1 MFKISAKAKHGSIW
15 DGSRAVK
22 EFETDNAT
30 LAEHY
35 KAQGCVVEEI
45 EITLDK
51 LNLTQLKKYAKE
63 KGIDL
68 GTASTKEDILKIIEG
83 ADKDN

>member
-15 DGSRAVK
+15 NGRCAVK
-22 EFETDNAT
+22 EFETDNAA

-35 KAQGCVVEEI
+35 KAQGCVVEEV
-45 EITLDK
+45 EVTLDK

-68 GTASTKEDILKIIEG
+68 GEASTRDAILAIIEG
-83 ADKDN
+83 TEDK

>member
-1 MFKISAKAKHGSIW
+1 MFKISVKAKHGSIW
-15 DGSRAVK
+15 NGSRAVK
-22 EFETDNAT
+22 EFETDSAT

-63 KGIDL
+63 KGINL
-68 GTASTKEDILKIIEG
+68 GASCTREDILKIIES
-83 ADKDN
+83 ADKE